1 MSNGVLNV
9 PGWQQLCTRM
19 WDVLAWQRMDQKEND
34 FPDWHRDDDDDD
46 DDDDN
51 NKKQQPNIFF
61 FCLSEKKNV

>member
-1 MSNGVLNV
+1 MYQAGSSCVLV
-9 PGWQQLCTRM
+9 L